1 VSDRRI
7 LMTTMKNR
15 PPGPRGK
22 PLLGVALELRKQG
35 LNLFV
40 RAARDYGDIVY
51 LPLAFGQDRILLNH
65 PDFIEQV
72 LVVQHQKFH
81 KSAMA
86 QAATRRL
93 LGNGLLNS
101 EDDFW
106 RRQRRLTQPAF
117 QKTRVNE
124 YAPTMI
130 EHARM
135 HIAKWR
141 DGDVCDIADEMSR
154 LTCGIA
160 VKTLFG
166 LDIGPEADR
175 VGENLTNLMRHQIHR
190 VRSPIR
196 IPARWPTPANR
207 RADAAFA
214 YLDSLVYGIIEERRS
229 CGGGRN
235 DLLSRLIA
243 AMDEDGTQMT
253 PRQLRDETMTLF
265 LAGHETTALTLS
277 WTWYLLAQ
285 NPAAEALLHREL
297 NRVLGGRSPRPE
309 DLESLPYLA
318 AVIHE
323 ALRLYPPAYIMARL
337 AIEPFELGG
346 YSFPAGTTVIMSQWV
361 THRDARYFPDP
372 LVFRPER
379 WLDGLI
385 MRLPAHAYFP
395 FGGGPRRCIGQGF
408 AMLEAALVTAELA
421 QRFSLELEP
430 GQTIV
435 PEPLVTLRPR
445 GGIRMRIR
453 RRAAVPQTQASA
465 AS

>member
-1 VSDRRI
+1 
-7 LMTTMKNR
+7 MTATQKR

-22 PLLGVALELRKQG
+22 PLVGVALELRKQG

-40 RAARDYGDIVY
+40 RAARDYGDVVY

-65 PDFIEQV
+65 PDLIEQV

-106 RRQRRLTQPAF
+106 RRQRRLAQPAF

-124 YAPTMI
+124 YAPVMI
-130 EHARM
+130 EHAAA
-135 HIAKWR
+135 HTAQWR
-141 DGDVCDIADEMSR
+141 EGETCDIAEEMSR

-175 VGENLTNLMRHQIHR
+175 VGENLTRLMRHQIHR

-229 CGGGRN
+229 RGGGGN

-285 NPAAEALLHREL
+285 NPGAEARLHEEL
-297 NRVLGGRSPRPE
+297 NRVLGGHSPRPE

-323 ALRLYPPAYIMARL
+323 SLRLYPPAYIMARL
-337 AIEPFELGG
+337 SIEPFELGD
-346 YSFPAGTTVIMSQWV
+346 YSFPAGTTIIMSQWV
-361 THRDARYFPDP
+361 THRDARYFPEP
-372 LVFRPER
+372 LAFRPER

-385 MRLPAHAYFP
+385 TRLPAHAYFP

-408 AMLEAALVTAELA
+408 AMLEAALVTAELG
-421 QRFSLELEP
+421 QKFSFELTA

-445 GGIRMRIR
+445 GGIRMQIHR
-453 RRAAVPQTQASA
+453 RTAIPQAQASA
-465 AS
+465 TS